1 MIDLSYMI
9 PDMTTKDN
17 RTIKTTN
24 PFSGQSVMLNK
35 EEYALYHIIKGAEIA
50 EDYDTVRKGLDK
62 FSRMNAAAYM
72 TLLD

>member
-1 MIDLSYMI
+1 M
-9 PDMTTKDN
+9 TKDN

-24 PFSGQSVMLNK
+24 PFSGESAMLNK
-35 EEYALYHIIKGAEIA
+35 EEFALYHIIKGAELA
-50 EDYDTVRKGLDK
+50 EDYRTVEKGLSK